1 MKTSN
6 FQEIFMRY
14 RSLSLVLASV
24 GFAALLSGCVVAPI
38 GARAYG
44 AYPGPVV
51 YAEPAPVVVV
61 PAPAY
66 YGYYGY
72 YGYRG
77 HWGHRYGR

>member
-44 AYPGPVV
+44 AYPGPAV

-61 PAPAY
+61 TAPTY
-66 YGYYGY
+66 FGY